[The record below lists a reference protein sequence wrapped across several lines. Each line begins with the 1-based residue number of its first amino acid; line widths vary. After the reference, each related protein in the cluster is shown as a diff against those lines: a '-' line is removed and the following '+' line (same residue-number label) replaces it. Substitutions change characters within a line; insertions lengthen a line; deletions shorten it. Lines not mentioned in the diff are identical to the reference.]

1 MPTIFYKDSNHLGL
15 GLRGMYF
22 VHWKSPLVC
31 KFIPILYKV
40 MRRFINHYLI
50 RECQFKWIN
59 SFECCPNYI
68 NSNQIQKSFD
78 SYIHMLFK
86 PGIKSDLPQSAVE
99 NIPKSVVLILSNLGQ
114 TIDMAICM
122 YGLKIKPNINNNY
135 FMKLGN
141 VFCSY
146 YWFT

>member
-1 MPTIFYKDSNHLGL
+1 
-15 GLRGMYF
+15 
-22 VHWKSPLVC
+22 
-31 KFIPILYKV
+31 
-40 MRRFINHYLI
+40 
-50 RECQFKWIN
+50 
-59 SFECCPNYI
+59 
-68 NSNQIQKSFD
+68 
-78 SYIHMLFK
+78 MLFK